1 MCWALALLILSKNM
15 RKWVKKNKM
24 RLEIILLF
32 VIIIDILIVGIT
44 DAIKKLIQNYRKKK
58 FDEWQFQRKLT
69 HNKKETIRFFLT
81 Q

>member
-1 MCWALALLILSKNM
+1 MLSIGSFNF
-15 RKWVKKNKM
+15 VKKYEKVSEKNKM

-32 VIIIDILIVGIT
+32 VIIIDILMVGIV
-44 DAIKKLIQNYRKKK
+44 DLIKKIIQNCRKRK